1 MAAVYT
7 QPAAA
12 NYFTAPAH
20 APPKQRGYRVCDQ
33 CGAVEQ
39 PHVGRFR
46 LCGGC
51 MTTQYCSQDCQKAHW
66 PSHKPIC
73 QHTASQISTAK
84 QPMHASLDENL
95 VKNLRKFVSA
105 HSTLLGWAGFQALQL
120 KRLPSNIRQNALLI
134 ELNYRHSSS
143 DPLRRFSIKATHIV
157 PRSYVTDHDPLV
169 GQDIMRREDRCRKSG
184 GIGCAVVLIQCG
196 EISQVMPVEV
206 DSPSRITWDLRDDWP
221 QTLQHFVESGRTDF
235 KPISTTSRGIVYG

>member
-1 MAAVYT
+1 MAAVYA

-20 APPKQRGYRVCDQ
+20 AAPKQRGYRVCDQ
-33 CGAVEQ
+33 CGSVEQ
-39 PHVGRFR
+39 PHLGRFR

-84 QPMHASLDENL
+84 QPSPIDERL
-95 VKNLRKFVSA
+95 VKDLRKFVSA
-105 HSTLLGWAGFQALQL
+105 HASLISWAGFQALQL

-143 DPLRRFSIKATHIV
+143 DSLRRFSIKGTHIV
-157 PRSYVTDHDPLV
+157 PRTYVTDNDPLV
-169 GQDIMRREDRCRKSG
+169 GQDILRREDRCRKSG
-184 GIGCAVVLIQCG
+184 GIGCAVILVQCG

-206 DSPSRITWDLRDDWP
+206 DSPARISWDAREDWT
-221 QTLQHFVESGRTDF
+221 QVLQHFVDSGRTDF
-235 KPISTTSRGIVYG
+235 KPISTTPRGIVYG

>member
-1 MAAVYT
+1 MAAVYA

-20 APPKQRGYRVCDQ
+20 APPKQRGYRICDQ
-33 CGAVEQ
+33 CSAVEQ

-73 QHTASQISTAK
+73 QHTASQLSTAK
-84 QPMHASLDENL
+84 QPMHSSLDENL
-95 VKNLRKFVSA
+95 VKSLRKFVSA

-169 GQDIMRREDRCRKSG
+169 GQDILRREDRCRKNG

-206 DSPSRITWDLRDDWP
+206 DSPSRITWDSRDDWP